1 MTRCFKST
9 DVSQAADP
17 CNPPSPCPVRQD
29 TTPIAWFKDMVE
41 HCYTYAT
48 EEKQKGRKLVGIM
61 CEFTPREIIMAAG
74 AMPVCLCGGDVGMI
88 PPAEQDLPANLC
100 PLIKSTYGY
109 SLEKANPFL
118 EMADLLVAET
128 TCDGKKKMYE
138 LLARRHPMV
147 VLELP
152 QKSGDPDAF
161 EHWVKELQKLRE
173 ELRQLFGVPITDD
186 DLRTAIRDMNRERG
200 LKRSLAELM
209 KAHTSPLTGRELLDM
224 KSLIACIP
232 ADLAQYEQALATLP
246 GRKATPDVTRRT
258 RVLLTGVPLPHG
270 AERVMDII
278 ESHGGLVVCQENCT
292 GLKPILE
299 DVDPNAPDPIRA
311 IAEKYFHLPCS
322 VMTRN
327 DGRLDSIR
335 TLARDYQADCVVD
348 LIWQACLTYDI
359 ESHDVKRVVE
369 NELGLPYL
377 RIETDYSP
385 SDSAR
390 ITLRVQALFETARGR
405 KETTGRI
412 PMEGAAP
419 SAPCIYNGGNS
430 VPPSKCSSQ

>member
-1 MTRCFKST
+1 VNA
-9 DVSQAADP
+9 DV
-17 CNPPSPCPVRQD
+17 
-29 TTPIAWFKDMVE
+29 AWFKDMVE
-41 HCYTYAT
+41 HNYAFACA
-48 EEKQKGRKLVGIM
+48 EKQKGRKLVGIM
-61 CEFTPREIIMAAG
+61 CEFTPRELILAAN
-74 AMPVCLCGGDVGMI
+74 AMPVCLCGGAAETI
-88 PPAEQDLPANLC
+88 PPAEQELPANLC

-109 SLEKANPFL
+109 SLEKTNPFL

-152 QKSGDPDAF
+152 QKSDDPDAF
-161 EHWVKELQKLRE
+161 EHWVKELRKLKAE
-173 ELRQLFGVPITDD
+173 LELRFGTPISDD
-186 DLRTAIRDMNRERG
+186 ALRSAIRQMNRERY
-200 LKRSLAELM
+200 LKRGLAELM
-209 KAHTSPLTGRELLDM
+209 KQRTPPLTGRELLDM

-232 ADLAQYEQALATLP
+232 ADLQHYEQAAATLP
-246 GRKATPDVTRRT
+246 GREALPDAASRI

-292 GLKPILE
+292 GVKPVLD
-299 DVDPNAPDPIRA
+299 DVDPEAADPIRA
-311 IAEKYFHLPCS
+311 IADKYFHLPCS

-327 DGRLDSIR
+327 DRRVD
-335 TLARDYQADCVVD
+335 TLRSLVRGYRADCVVE

-359 ESHDVKRVVE
+359 ESFEVRQLVE
-369 NELGLPYL
+369 NELELPYL

-390 ITLRVQALFETARGR
+390 ITLRIQALFETVRNR
-405 KETTGRI
+405 TR
-412 PMEGAAP
+412 
-419 SAPCIYNGGNS
+419 
-430 VPPSKCSSQ
+430 

>member
-1 MTRCFKST
+1 MTRCCKRT
-9 DVSQAADP
+9 DLSRAVDP
-17 CNPPSPCPVRQD
+17 CDPPSLCPPRQD
-29 TTPIAWFKDMVE
+29 TTPMAWFKDMVE
-41 HCYTYAT
+41 HCYTYAN

-74 AMPVCLCGGDVGMI
+74 AMPVCLCGGDVEMI
-88 PPAEQDLPANLC
+88 PPAEQELPANLC

-161 EHWVKELQKLRE
+161 EHWVQELQKLRD
-173 ELRQLFGVPITDD
+173 ELRRRFQTPITDD
-186 DLRTAIRDMNRERG
+186 DLRAAIRQMNHERS
-200 LKRSLAELM
+200 LKRRLAELM
-209 KAHTSPLTGRELLDM
+209 KSDTPPLTGRELLDM

-232 ADLAQYEQALATLP
+232 ADLDQYEKALAALP
-246 GRKATPDVTRRT
+246 GRKTSHKEHRT

-278 ESHGGLVVCQENCT
+278 ERHGGLVVCQENCT
-292 GLKPILE
+292 GLKPVME
-299 DVDPNAPDPIRA
+299 DVDPHAPDPLRA

-327 DGRLDSIR
+327 DGRLASLKS
-335 TLARDYQADCVVD
+335 LARDYQADCVVD
-348 LIWQACLTYDI
+348 LIWQACLTYDV
-359 ESHDVKRVVE
+359 ESHDVKRMVE
-369 NELGLPYL
+369 NELELPYL

-390 ITLRVQALFETARGR
+390 ITLRVQALFETVRNRG
-405 KETTGRI
+405 
-412 PMEGAAP
+412 
-419 SAPCIYNGGNS
+419 
-430 VPPSKCSSQ
+430 